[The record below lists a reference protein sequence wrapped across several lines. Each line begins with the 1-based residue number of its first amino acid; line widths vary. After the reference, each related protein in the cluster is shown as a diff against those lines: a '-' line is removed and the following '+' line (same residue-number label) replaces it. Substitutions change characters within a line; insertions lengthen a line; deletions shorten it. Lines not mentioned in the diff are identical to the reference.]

1 MKIATWNVNSVRSR
15 LDHVLRWLDST
26 RIDVLCLQETKC
38 VDEKFPIGPLSA
50 AGYSAAFVGEKSYNG
65 VAILS
70 KHPIS
75 NVQTNMP
82 DDDQESG
89 KRFIA
94 ADIKGIRIINTYVPQ
109 GKRPGSEKFDYKIDW
124 LSRLREF
131 LDKNCSRDSNLLLCG
146 DFNVAPHEID
156 VWSPARLEGK
166 IHFSRPERAALID
179 VMEWGFTDVYR
190 MLNPEAKEFS
200 WWDKKTKAFKKNKGL
215 RIDHIWTSEE
225 LAERCRAAW
234 IDTKPREWKK
244 SSDHAPVVAEFD

>member
-1 MKIATWNVNSVRSR
+1 MKIATWNVNSVRAR
-15 LDHVLRWLDST
+15 LDHILKWLDST

-38 VDEKFPIGPLSA
+38 VDEKFPSGPLSA
-50 AGYSAAFVGEKSYNG
+50 AGYSAEFVGEKSYNG

-75 NVQTNMP
+75 SVQKSMP
-82 DDDQESG
+82 DEDKESP

-109 GKRPGSEKFDYKIDW
+109 GKKPGSAKFDYKLDW
-124 LSRLREF
+124 LRRLRKF

-166 IHFSRPERAALID
+166 IHFSRPERA
-179 VMEWGFTDVYR
+179 GFDRCHGMGVYR
-190 MLNPEAKEFS
+190 CLPDAQS
-200 WWDKKTKAFKKNKGL
+200 GCQ
-215 RIDHIWTSEE
+215 RIF
-225 LAERCRAAW
+225 L
-234 IDTKPREWKK
+234 
-244 SSDHAPVVAEFD
+244 VG